1 MKGIKK
7 YILAMSVTLTMILV
21 SGCGVNSDKSLDSV
35 VNDISSKVDLS
46 NMKKGDSKSL
56 KRFFALNSNDF
67 EDFVL
72 YVPKSTMDVEE
83 MLIIK
88 VKDSSQISG
97 IEDAIDSRVNKQIES
112 FSGYGPKQ
120 VALLQDY
127 ELKDKGNY
135 VFYTVSKDLDKI
147 TDAFKE
153 SIKN

>member
-7 YILAMSVTLTMILV
+7 CLLATSFALTMFIV
-21 SGCGVNSDKSLDSV
+21 SGCGVNNDKKLSDVAS
-35 VNDISSKVDLS
+35 DINKKVDLS
-46 NMKKGDSKSL
+46 NMEKGDSKSL
-56 KRFFALNSNDF
+56 KRFFGINSNDV
-67 EDFVL
+67 EDFIL
-72 YVPKSTMDVEE
+72 YTPKSTMDVEE
-83 MLIIK
+83 MLIVK
-88 VKDSSQISG
+88 LKDSSQATG

-127 ELKDKGNY
+127 EVKNKGDY
-135 VFYTVSKDLDKI
+135 VFYTVSKDVEKI